1 MQQAAHAKRSFRP
14 LFIALIAALTAIL
27 LGCGE
32 TNRDEI
38 ESTLKSFNSALAESD
53 GERACELL
61 TEPTRVEIERRGD
74 CAKLATRLSRSG
86 GRTAHEIKAL
96 ALGKVSDLTVEGT
109 IATAKVQ
116 APGGYPARSVE
127 LEETEGTWQ
136 ISETP
141 LGP

>member
-1 MQQAAHAKRSFRP
+1 MPQDAHAKRPFRH
-14 LFIALIAALTAIL
+14 LFIALTVALTVIS

-38 ESTLKSFNSALAESD
+38 ESTVKSFNSALAESD

-61 TEPTRVEIERRGD
+61 TEPTRAEIERRGD
-74 CAKLATRLSRSG
+74 CAKLATRPSRSD
-86 GRTAHEIKAL
+86 GRTAHEVKAL

-109 IATAKVQ
+109 VATAKVQ
-116 APGGYPARSVE
+116 APGGYPVRSVE
-127 LEETEGTWQ
+127 LEETDGTWQ